1 MLLDRVSIKSEAKD
15 IVKNASVSAY
25 LFTLLFL
32 ALSWLLA
39 GMSDYVSLNEE
50 TVYNIYYATGVDL
63 SFLVLHRA
71 FPALL
76 VTFITILAALL
87 GVLLE
92 IGYILYHL
100 GIRRGREMPYLTLFD
115 GFSFAGKVILLY
127 IVQYIFIFLWSLLFI
142 VPGIIAAYRYRFA
155 FLILF
160 DNETMTAREALN
172 ASKRMT
178 VGYKS
183 DLFRLDLSFIWYYV
197 LLALPSIASSLALQG
212 YFTIP
217 DRLAVPIYLAE
228 TLYLSVI
235 QILFM
240 PYVATA
246 TAHLYNQVLA
256 EQQGP
261 APEQDPRLSGEF

>member
-127 IVQYIFIFLWSLLFI
+127 IVQYIFIFLWSLLLFI
-142 VPGIIAAYRYRFA
+142 PGIVKAYAYSMVYYVKADHPEYGWRECLDESQR
-155 FLILF
+155 L
-160 DNETMTAREALN
+160 MTGHKWE
-172 ASKRMT
+172 KF
-178 VGYKS
+178 V
-183 DLFRLDLSFIWYYV
+183 LDLSFIGWGIVGSLCLGVGTLWVMTYMAATEAQYYE
-197 LLALPSIASSLALQG
+197 
-212 YFTIP
+212 
-217 DRLAVPIYLAE
+217 YL
-228 TLYLSVI
+228 TSGR
-235 QILFM
+235 
-240 PYVATA
+240 TS
-246 TAHLYNQVLA
+246 
-256 EQQGP
+256 
-261 APEQDPRLSGEF
+261 PEF

>member
-142 VPGIIAAYRYRFA
+142 VPGIIAGYRYRFA
-155 FLILF
+155 LYNLCENPKIGV
-160 DNETMTAREALN
+160 MEALN
-172 ASKRMT
+172 MSKAQT
-178 VGYKS
+178 WGHKWE
-183 DLFRLDLSFIWYYV
+183 LFVLDLSFIGWN
-197 LLALPSIASSLALQG
+197 LLCGLTLGILSIWITPYIQQTDIG
-212 YFTIP
+212 YFEAIKQMSGVGYQP
-217 DRLAVPIYLAE
+217 
-228 TLYLSVI
+228 
-235 QILFM
+235 
-240 PYVATA
+240 
-246 TAHLYNQVLA
+246 
-256 EQQGP
+256 
-261 APEQDPRLSGEF
+261 PRDDGEFHQDTRFDGGPSDWDPER